1 MIIIMILIILFCFIF
16 ATSINKNNSLI
27 GIQTTMPLAR
37 PQVPGTLPPVGQSNL
52 NSPMSFP
59 PPSPYHS
66 EYSK

>member
-1 MIIIMILIILFCFIF
+1 
-16 ATSINKNNSLI
+16 
-27 GIQTTMPLAR
+27 MPLVR
-37 PQVPGTLPPVGQSNL
+37 PQVPGALPSVGQSNL

>member
-1 MIIIMILIILFCFIF
+1 
-16 ATSINKNNSLI
+16 
-27 GIQTTMPLAR
+27 MPIPQR

-66 EYSK
+66 EYSKYVGIYI

>member
-1 MIIIMILIILFCFIF
+1 M
-16 ATSINKNNSLI
+16 KNYLLAN
-27 GIQTTMPLAR
+27 IQTANLSLGR
-37 PQVPGTLPPVGQSNL
+37 PQVPASLPSVGQSNL

>member
-1 MIIIMILIILFCFIF
+1 MHTYTLYNFYYFYLIECNCFV
-16 ATSINKNNSLI
+16 
-27 GIQTTMPLAR
+27 GIQIPLAR
-37 PQVPGTLPPVGQSNL
+37 PQVPGSLPSVGQSTL